1 MTYQYGSIIENES
14 AYNAAIKRNIINN
27 AKKTWIKNNPDTCEA
42 IQEFLMSGCGQNAR
56 GDITYS
62 DNFVGSLAKAF
73 DTYGKLTPKQCD
85 AIIKCIKDRE
95 VRMAERIKAIDE
107 QKARS
112 VFLGVAAEKLAT
124 RAVVEAIIIVNA
136 PQFSYYDPSS
146 ALVYLMRD
154 EAGNRIVY
162 KTKAGLAYK
171 FQYNKKCV
179 ERFGNI
185 TRKDN
190 AIFVWNDA
198 FIDIQAGMTIEFTAT
213 IKALTENKGEKQTI
227 VQRVKVSGLEYTE
240 GKLKE
245 MIDKTT

>member
-1 MTYQYGSIIENES
+1 MTYQYGSIIENEA

-42 IQEFLMSGCGQNAR
+42 IQEFLMAGCSQNAR
-56 GDITYS
+56 GDTIYS

-95 VRMAERIKAIDE
+95 VRMVERIKAIEE

-112 VFLGVAAEKLAT
+112 VFLGVAAEKITT
-124 RAVVEAIIIVNA
+124 RAVVEAVIIVNA

-162 KTKAGLAYK
+162 KTKSGLGYK
-171 FQYNKKCV
+171 FSYGK
-179 ERFGNI
+179 
-185 TRKDN
+185 N
-190 AIFVWNDA
+190 APDSWNGLTT
-198 FIDIQAGMTIEFTAT
+198 DIQAGMTIEFTGT

-227 VQRVKVSGLEYTE
+227 VQRVKVSGLEFTE